1 MKQALHGKWLPRIA
15 TEIVASL
22 GRCPYGAASPDREA
36 MQRTTFFRE
45 EQYQSNISL
54 LSRLSWRRW
63 AVQVNVCVWKVK

>member
-1 MKQALHGKWLPRIA
+1 MKQALHGKWLPRIT

>member
-1 MKQALHGKWLPRIA
+1 MKQALHGKWLSRIA

-45 EQYQSNISL
+45 EQYLTFVKVELEEMGSPGECM
-54 LSRLSWRRW
+54 
-63 AVQVNVCVWKVK
+63 CVESKAIKE